1 MHIVGT
7 AGHVDHGKSSLVIAL
22 TGHNPDRFI
31 EERERGMT
39 LDLGFAPLRFPDDIE
54 AGIIDVP
61 GHERFLHNMLA
72 GAAGMEL
79 LLLVIAANDGPR
91 HQTFEHLQILNF
103 LNVQR
108 AIIVLTKIDL
118 VDPESVEIAA
128 ALALDACSGT
138 VAAAAPVVPVSSV
151 TGQGID
157 QLKSEI
163 HRALERLPARDE
175 NAPAYLPID
184 RVFAMRGHGTVVT
197 GTLMQGTISVGDVL
211 RLQPSGLQAR
221 VKNLQTFGSNR
232 DRAVGGSRVAV
243 NLPGI
248 DVDQIARGETLVA
261 SETLDPASELAVEF
275 TPLPAA
281 LPLLKR
287 RLPVRAHI
295 GSAEITGSLRFDGRT
310 PVNGEPVRA
319 TVSLSRAAA
328 VHPGLRIILRRL
340 SPKDLLGGAVVS
352 SAIPSSTGDDAQ
364 DWSGAPHATQ
374 SVATVLAAA
383 GSVPK
388 SAAKIASEANVVLP
402 IANAALEWLV
412 SEGRAVPLHK
422 PAEFLGANAHQQLWL
437 AAESFIARR
446 HSGSPWKAGATTA
459 EIAGQIGLAN
469 NEPLALRLLDRWR
482 DEGLVAQHGKFWHHP
497 AFVPALDKDQERFFS
512 AGMATDAQSPF
523 LPRPFGDLSSAAKRH
538 SATAGEA
545 LEALIAFGAVVRIG
559 DDVYRRSQID
569 AARSAISTALAEHG
583 RATMA
588 QLRDALGTSRRYAL
602 PLMEYFDSSGVTI
615 REGDLRRLRQP

>member
-7 AGHVDHGKSSLVIAL
+7 AGHVDHGKSALVMAL

-39 LDLGFAPLRFPDDIE
+39 LDLGFAPLRFPDGME

-91 HQTFEHLQILNF
+91 RQTFEHLQILNF

-118 VDPESVEIAA
+118 VDPESVDIAA
-128 ALALDACSGT
+128 ALALDACAGT
-138 VAAAAPVVPVSSV
+138 VAAAAPVVPLSNV
-151 TGQGID
+151 TGQGME

-163 HRALERLPARDE
+163 HRALAQLPARDQH
-175 NAPAYLPID
+175 APAYLPID

-197 GTLMQGTISVGDVL
+197 GTLMQGTIRVGDVL
-211 RLQPSGLQAR
+211 TLQPSGLQAR
-221 VKNLQTFGSNR
+221 VKNLQTFGENK
-232 DRAVGGSRVAV
+232 DRTFGGSRVAV

-248 DVDQIARGETLVA
+248 DVAQIARGETLVA
-261 SETLDPASELAVEF
+261 SDAMEPAAELAVDF
-275 TPLPAA
+275 TPLPGA

-287 RLPVRAHI
+287 RLAVRAHI
-295 GSAEITGSLRFDGRT
+295 GSAEITGSLHFNGRAPT
-310 PVNGEPVRA
+310 NGEPVRA
-319 TVSLSRAAA
+319 TVSLSRPAA

-352 SAIPSSTGDDAQ
+352 A
-364 DWSGAPHATQ
+364 GAPASPQHGLEVWSNAPQGAQ
-374 SVATVLAAA
+374 SVAAVLAAA
-383 GSVPK
+383 GSLPI
-388 SAAKIASEANVVLP
+388 AATKIASAANVVLP

-412 SEGRAVPLHK
+412 HEGHAVTLHK
-422 PAEFLGANAHQQLWL
+422 PAEFLGARAHRDLWQ
-437 AAESFIARR
+437 AAEAFITRR
-446 HSGSPWKAGATTA
+446 HSDAPWKAGATTA
-459 EIAGQIGLAN
+459 EIATHIGLGKSEAI
-469 NEPLALRLLDRWR
+469 AARLLDRWQ
-482 DEGLVAQHGKFWHHP
+482 DEGLVAQHGKFWHRLS
-497 AFVPALDKDQERFFS
+497 FVPTLDRDQERFFS
-512 AGMATDAQSPF
+512 RETTPDKNAPF
-523 LPRPFGDLSSAAKRH
+523 LPRAFHELAGAAKKQ
-538 SATAGEA
+538 SGKTSEA
-545 LEALIAFGAVVRIG
+545 LESLVAFGALVRVG
-559 DDVYRRSQID
+559 DDVYRRSQIE
-569 AARSAISTALAEHG
+569 AARSAISAALADHG

-602 PLMEYFDSSGVTI
+602 PLMEYFDSIGVTI
-615 REGDLRRLRQP
+615 RDGDLRRLRQP